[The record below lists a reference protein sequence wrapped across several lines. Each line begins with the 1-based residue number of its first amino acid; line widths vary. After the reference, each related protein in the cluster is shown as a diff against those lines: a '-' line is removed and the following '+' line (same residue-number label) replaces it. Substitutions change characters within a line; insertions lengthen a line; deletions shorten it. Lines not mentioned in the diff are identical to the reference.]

1 MISYLRRAGGKMK
14 KPAVFL
20 DRDGTINH
28 NRPGT
33 YLTHPRDLKFYA
45 DAFGALRILADLG
58 YLLIVV
64 SNQSGVGRGYMTLA
78 RSKAINMKL
87 VSGLRARGIAL
98 DGVYFCPHKP
108 EDNCRCRKPGRGLA
122 DEALRH
128 HAIDLRR
135 SLVIGDKLSDMKLAD
150 ALGVRAIFLKSGEGR
165 GQLKKHPGEL
175 KGRVVKAGLLAAAR
189 WIAKS
194 QKDRPVKTGRK

>member
-1 MISYLRRAGGKMK
+1 MIAYLKRSVGKVK

-28 NRPGT
+28 NRPGA
-33 YLTHPRDLKFYA
+33 YLTHPRGLKFYA
-45 DAFGALRILADLG
+45 EAFKALRLLSDLG

-87 VSGLRARGIAL
+87 VAGLRAGGVAP

-128 HAIDLRR
+128 HAIDLGR
-135 SLVIGDKLSDMKLAD
+135 SLVIGDKVSDMELAD
-150 ALGVRAIFLKSGEGR
+150 ALGVRAIFLKSGEGK
-165 GQLKKHPGEL
+165 GQLKKHPGDL
-175 KGRVVKAGLLAAAR
+175 KGRVVKTGLLAAAR
-189 WIAKS
+189 WLKNN
-194 QKDRPVKTGRK
+194 P